1 MVKRS
6 LTIQNQSNMVI
17 TANNLVVNAW
27 KNAETSPDPLAIHKD
42 FKQLNKLSTKN
53 GFHTAKVFFYLF
65 RNKLS

>member
-1 MVKRS
+1 
-6 LTIQNQSNMVI
+6 MVI

-53 GFHTAKVFFYLF
+53 GFHTAKVYFSLF